1 MPLDGSGGGGSL
13 VRLFL
18 LAVRCFST
26 MCLSAVSF
34 GFLLRAMSV
43 VAFGLAVLTVTTF
56 SVVSMALEKLARDFP
71 AVLFARRGEHDGYGK
86 DCGGNTG
93 LHVGPSP

>member
-1 MPLDGSGGGGSL
+1 M
-13 VRLFL
+13 RLFL
-18 LAVRCFST
+18 RAVGCFST

-34 GFLLRAMSV
+34 GLLLSTMAV
-43 VAFGLAVLTVTTF
+43 VAFGLAVIPVTTF
-56 SVVSMALEKLARDFP
+56 SVVSMALEKLARDLP
-71 AVLFARRGEHDGYGK
+71 PVLFAGRGKHDGYGK